1 VRRLTLINFDPE
13 LNVINFSGHNSA
25 ILQLNQV
32 VKAAQGADSVPLS
45 QLKCSVLKGIACIF
59 ISEKTETLDK
69 STDKKLLDI

>member
-1 VRRLTLINFDPE
+1 
-13 LNVINFSGHNSA
+13 
-25 ILQLNQV
+25 

-45 QLKCSVLKGIACIF
+45 QLKSSVLKGIACIF